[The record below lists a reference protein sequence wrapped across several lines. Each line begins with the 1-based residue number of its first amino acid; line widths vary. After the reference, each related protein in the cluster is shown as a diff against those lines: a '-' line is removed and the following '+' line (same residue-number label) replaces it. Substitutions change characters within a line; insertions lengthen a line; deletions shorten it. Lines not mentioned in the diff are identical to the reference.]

1 MGEMFPRME
10 VIPGRGK
17 GSADYRHHT
26 TMGLADYRRAGNSE
40 GYPPEWVVMLQ
51 KSQVIRKH
59 EAPGQ
64 GAGDRE
70 GIGDSKK
77 PPKNSSIGVF
87 RRFFYCACLFFRCI
101 KSI

>member
-1 MGEMFPRME
+1 MTPPEGATPERWRKRFPFRWAGF
-10 VIPGRGK
+10 PA
-17 GSADYRHHT
+17 GSC
-26 TMGLADYRRAGNSE
+26 E
-40 GYPPEWVVMLQ
+40 GYPPERVVMLQ

-87 RRFFYCACLFFRCI
+87 RRLFY
-101 KSI
+101 